1 MKGVAVVGE
10 AAGMFGG
17 DEKAAA
23 AFADAQVF
31 EQAEQLPVAGMGPN
45 IIGNESDDEA
55 ASSMAGLSVSMA
67 DNLSTSRGRENGR
80 VPKSLVKT
88 RRERKNDT
96 LMTEAGM
103 RT

>member
-10 AAGMFGG
+10 AAGMFVG

-45 IIGNESDDEA
+45 IIGN
-55 ASSMAGLSVSMA
+55 
-67 DNLSTSRGRENGR
+67 
-80 VPKSLVKT
+80 
-88 RRERKNDT
+88 
-96 LMTEAGM
+96 
-103 RT
+103 

>member
-1 MKGVAVVGE
+1 
-10 AAGMFGG
+10 
-17 DEKAAA
+17 
-23 AFADAQVF
+23 
-31 EQAEQLPVAGMGPN
+31 
-45 IIGNESDDEA
+45 
-55 ASSMAGLSVSMA
+55 MAGLSVSMA

-103 RT
+103 RTQEALSR